1 MNLVI
6 KAENYS
12 ADAKW
17 KDGSWNEV
25 KWDEAKKPDK
35 KPSSLNRSEYDVA
48 VSHKKVAFKFP
59 KVNLNSKINQGVPFI
74 PFWID
79 KYILFR

>member
-17 KDGSWNEV
+17 KDGSWNEA

-35 KPSSLNRSEYDVA
+35 KTLQPE
-48 VSHKKVAFKFP
+48 
-59 KVNLNSKINQGVPFI
+59 
-74 PFWID
+74 
-79 KYILFR
+79 